1 MLNTAP
7 QETQFMAVSTY
18 QNEELA
24 ALKIYYSPFAKAFLD
39 ARERRDH
46 KDMMEKPGARYDG
59 KTSHLSAG

>member
-39 ARERRDH
+39 ARERSDH
-46 KDMMEKPGARYDG
+46 KDMMEKD
-59 KTSHLSAG
+59 